1 MEEIIINEEVEKR
14 KDLLIWVDLETTGL
28 DLDDSMRGVHKH
40 KILEIGIHI
49 TDSYYNI
56 IDDGLEIIVHHD
68 KEVIEPLMIEYVK
81 NMHESNGLLEK
92 VEKSTISLQEAEKM
106 IVDYINS
113 YNIEPGSS
121 PICGNNVGFDKNFID
136 AQLPQ
141 FSKFLHYRKIDV
153 SSLKEIVRRQYPE
166 VLELVKKEANHRA
179 LDDIKES
186 IKELITYQE
195 NVFIPITLALEKKLK
210 L

>member
-28 DLDDSMRGVHKH
+28 DLDNNMEGVHKH

-56 IDDGLEIIVHHD
+56 IDDGLEIIVHQD
-68 KEVIEPLMIEYVK
+68 KEVIKPLMIEYVR

-92 VEKSTISLQEAEKM
+92 VEKSTISLQDAEKM
-106 IVDYINS
+106 IVDYLNS
-113 YNIEPGSS
+113 YNIEPQSS
-121 PICGNNVGFDKNFID
+121 PICGNNVSFDKNFID

-141 FSKFLHYRKIDV
+141 FAKFLHYRKIDV

-195 NVFIPITLALEKKLK
+195 NVFIPIALALEKKLK